1 MKEKVVEK
9 HAGVIRSSRWEDGMG
24 DFVVTQMVSQQGG
37 LTFVFRPLLADVL
50 TTSARVYRVTKQL
63 VPNFPLTLKQRLRFG
78 AWA

>member
-50 TTSARVYRVTKQL
+50 TTSARAACVQSDQAACSKPPFDIETK
-63 VPNFPLTLKQRLRFG
+63 VVF
-78 AWA
+78 